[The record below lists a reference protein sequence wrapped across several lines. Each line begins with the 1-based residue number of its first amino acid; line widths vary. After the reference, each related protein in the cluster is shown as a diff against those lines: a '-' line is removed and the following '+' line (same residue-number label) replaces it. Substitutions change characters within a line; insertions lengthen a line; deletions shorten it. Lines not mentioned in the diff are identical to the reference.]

1 MRFCVDYHWLNSITR
16 KDTYPLPR
24 VDDSLDLKW
33 ARRLVHNHNCI
44 FCSHS
49 GLYEFTVT
57 PFGLCDALA
66 TFQRLME
73 TVLHDLARDKC
84 FVYLDDVLVVGKTFE
99 EHASNLREVLTYL
112 REAGLRLKPSKCHLA
127 KV

>member
-44 FCSHS
+44 FAHTQVYMNSQLRHLDC
-49 GLYEFTVT
+49 VMPWQ
-57 PFGLCDALA
+57 PFKG
-66 TFQRLME
+66 
-73 TVLHDLARDKC
+73 
-84 FVYLDDVLVVGKTFE
+84 
-99 EHASNLREVLTYL
+99 
-112 REAGLRLKPSKCHLA
+112 
-127 KV
+127 